1 MEILLFIVI
10 HWYLSLF
17 SQTVFLHRY
26 AAHKMFTMSP
36 FMEKLFFVFTFLS
49 QGSSYLSPYAYGI
62 MHRMHHAYAD
72 TKEDPHSP
80 KYDKNLFAMM
90 WRTKNNY
97 NDIFYRK
104 INIDSR
110 FTQDIP
116 EWNTFDQFAS
126 YLFVRILWAL
136 AYIAFYIVFAPHWWM
151 YLLLPVHILMGPIH
165 GAIINWFAHK
175 YGYINFK
182 IKDTSK
188 NFLPFDFLML
198 GESYHNNHHKNSKRL
213 NFGYKW
219 FEIDFAY
226 VLLKFLSIFKVVH
239 IKKV

>member
-116 EWNTFDQFAS
+116 EWNTFD
-126 YLFVRILWAL
+126 
-136 AYIAFYIVFAPHWWM
+136 
-151 YLLLPVHILMGPIH
+151 
-165 GAIINWFAHK
+165 
-175 YGYINFK
+175 
-182 IKDTSK
+182 
-188 NFLPFDFLML
+188 
-198 GESYHNNHHKNSKRL
+198 
-213 NFGYKW
+213 
-219 FEIDFAY
+219 
-226 VLLKFLSIFKVVH
+226 
-239 IKKV
+239 